1 MQPLEFHP
9 ILKQIR
15 WGGRRLGTLLGK
27 PIGNADDYAESWEI
41 VDHGD
46 DQSIVTTGS
55 FEDWP
60 LKKIVAQHSRE
71 LFGKHAGLS
80 QFPLLVKFLDATDLL
95 SLQVHPNDLQA
106 RAVDP
111 AENGKSEAWVI
122 LDAEP
127 ESKLYVGLKTGVDSR
142 GLAMSLEEGTVE
154 DSLHSFTVSPGDC
167 VYIPAGTVHAIG
179 GGILLAEIQ
188 QSSDLTYRLYDWGR
202 VGADGKPRPLHLCE
216 ALACIDFERGP
227 VDPIVPK
234 RLAGDRGSI
243 EELVRSDYFVMRRHR
258 TDDPFVL
265 DVGDCFRVL
274 TPLNGSGVLQC
285 GNDQKELTLG
295 RTILL
300 PAAAPTVKIVPSETM
315 VLLETFLP

>member
-15 WGGRRLGTLLGK
+15 WGGRRLGTFLGK
-27 PIGNADDYAESWEI
+27 PIGNAADYAESWEI

-46 DQSIVTTGS
+46 DQSIVTSGS
-55 FEDWP
+55 FEAWP
-60 LKKIVAQHSRE
+60 LKKMVAQHGRE
-71 LFGKHAGLS
+71 LFGKHAGLT

-106 RAVDP
+106 RGVDP
-111 AENGKSEAWVI
+111 DENGKSEAWVI

-127 ESKLYVGLKTGVDSR
+127 ESKLFVGLKNGVDRR
-142 GLAMSLEEGTVE
+142 GLTKSLEEGTVE
-154 DSLHSFTVSPGDC
+154 DCLYSFTVSPGDC

-179 GGILLAEIQ
+179 AGILLAEIQ

-202 VGADGKPRPLHLCE
+202 VGTDGKPRPLHISE
-216 ALACIDFERGP
+216 ALACVDFGRGP
-227 VDPIVPK
+227 VDPVVPK
-234 RLAGDRGSI
+234 SLAGDNGSI
-243 EELVRSDYFVMRRHR
+243 EELVRSDYFVMRRHS
-258 TDDPFVL
+258 TVDPFVL
-265 DVGDCFRVL
+265 EVGDCFRVL
-274 TPLNGSGVLQC
+274 MPLEGSGVLRC
-285 GNDQKELTLG
+285 GDDRRELKLG

-300 PAAAPTVKIVPSETM
+300 PAAAPAVEIVPSETM